1 MMSTETTKLI
11 NITENIFL
19 NTSFLLCSYSV
30 PFPKKIVKQ
39 IRRYNF
45 YPNKV

>member
-1 MMSTETTKLI
+1 MSTETTKLI

-30 PFPKKIVKQ
+30 LSQNKIVKQ
-39 IRRYNF
+39 I
-45 YPNKV
+45 K